1 MELTIFACQKLLN
14 LSHFMWFSLILWKD
28 SGLCGHNIESRN
40 NDSEGP
46 HLCVCV
52 RVCWGCSGKP
62 WWLGLTPLSIL
73 GNMSGFPI
81 IPCLNN
87 YF

>member
-46 HLCVCV
+46 HLCVRACV
-52 RVCWGCSGKP
+52 
-62 WWLGLTPLSIL
+62 LGVQWEAVVARPHPPSAFLVI
-73 GNMSGFPI
+73 
-81 IPCLNN
+81 CLDSQS
-87 YF
+87 YLA